1 MAEKMHN
8 CKLINHNEE
17 TGKDEV
23 FEFVDT
29 TVSKFQLELGKLV
42 KSGKIPKGILWPG
55 RTGELYKDS
64 EKVNFNEAR
73 ISLIKQYRDQGYS
86 YEDIAKTLK
95 APVAAVKA
103 ACEG

>member
-1 MAEKMHN
+1 MADKKHN
-8 CKLINHNEE
+8 WKLINRNEE
-17 TGKDEV
+17 IGKNEV

-55 RTGELYKDS
+55 GTGELYKDGNL
-64 EKVNFNEAR
+64 VDFNEAR

-95 APVAAVKA
+95 APVAAVQA